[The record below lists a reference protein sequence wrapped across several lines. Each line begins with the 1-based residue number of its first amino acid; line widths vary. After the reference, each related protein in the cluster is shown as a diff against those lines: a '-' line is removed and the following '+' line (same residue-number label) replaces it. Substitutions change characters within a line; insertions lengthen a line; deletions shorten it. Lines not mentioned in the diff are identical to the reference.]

1 MQGILEN
8 MADNLGLGALIEK
21 SAQGDEASL
30 RSLSTIISRPLFPYL
45 MGRTGRKED
54 AMDALQD
61 TLVDVWQSLS
71 RFSYKSDA
79 AFFRFVFTIGKR
91 KLARIHAM
99 RIREE
104 PLSDTHDV
112 ADMDSL
118 SDAQHRIVMER
129 AIHKLPEKDRDIVSL
144 RYWSEFSFSDIAK
157 IMAMSEG
164 AVRVRHHRALRE
176 LENILSSYATH

>member
-1 MQGILEN
+1 MQGILED
-8 MADNLGLGALIEK
+8 MEDNLELGALIEK
-21 SAQGDEASL
+21 SAKGDENSL
-30 RSLSTIISRPLFPYL
+30 RALSSIISRPLFPYL
-45 MGRTGRKED
+45 MGRTSRRED
-54 AMDALQD
+54 ALDALQD
-61 TLVDVWQSLS
+61 TLVDVWQSLP

-91 KLARIHAM
+91 KLARIYAM

-118 SDAQHRIVMER
+118 PDTQSRIVMEQ
-129 AIHKLPEKDRDIVSL
+129 AIRKLPEKDRDIVSL
-144 RYWSEFSFSDIAK
+144 RYWSGLSFSDIAS
-157 IMAMSEG
+157 IMTMSEG

-176 LENILSSYATH
+176 LESILSPYAS